1 MKALA
6 TKPLHRR
13 LLPALLALGLALPL
27 VTNAADYAV
36 QPTGST
42 LGFSGT
48 FQGSGFDGSFGQWT
62 AAISYDAAHLATSKF
77 DVSVDLASAKTG
89 DHDRDNA
96 LPGTDFFDVAKFP
109 KAHFVTTGFRQN
121 GAQVIA
127 DGQLT
132 LHGVTK
138 PVSLSVTFKPQGT
151 GATLDVSSTLKRLD
165 FGVGGGDYTD
175 TSVIGADVK
184 VTAHLVLTA
193 K

>member
-1 MKALA
+1 MK
-6 TKPLHRR
+6 R
-13 LLPALLALGLALPL
+13 LLPIFLALGLALPL
-27 VTNAADYAV
+27 TATAADYAV
-36 QPTGST
+36 QPAGST
-42 LGFSGT
+42 LGFSST
-48 FQGSGFDGSFGQWT
+48 FQGSGFDGHFDTWT
-62 AAISYDAAHLATSKF
+62 AVISYDPAHLANSKF
-77 DVSVDLASAKTG
+77 DVTVDLASAKTG
-89 DHDRDNA
+89 DKDRDGA

-132 LHGVTK
+132 LRGVTK
-138 PVSLSVTFKPQGT
+138 PVSLNVTFKPQGT

-165 FGVGGGDYTD
+165 YGVGGGDYTD